1 MESPTTLLL
10 IRPSHIRSNEETALN
25 NYYQQS
31 HLQHQDFETLAH
43 QEFNN
48 LVDQLNVIGVNTLV
62 YEINDD
68 LNTPDAHFPNNW
80 ISFHENG
87 IVALYPMFA
96 SNRRLE
102 RRNSVLT
109 FIKQQGYSNRK
120 IIDYSDYELKEV
132 FLEGTGSLVLDR
144 PNKIAYCALSA
155 RSHLLLFEQFCPCS

>member
-87 IVALYPMFA
+87 IVAL
-96 SNRRLE
+96 
-102 RRNSVLT
+102 
-109 FIKQQGYSNRK
+109 
-120 IIDYSDYELKEV
+120 
-132 FLEGTGSLVLDR
+132 
-144 PNKIAYCALSA
+144 C
-155 RSHLLLFEQFCPCS
+155 LLQIED